1 MRISDWR
8 SDVCSSDLDTPE
20 HNAFVKAYQAKYD
33 DYPRLGSLVGYNTI
47 LSIAAAI
54 EKAGSTETEAIVDA
68 FKGLQ
73 LDTPLGPITYRAL
86 DHQSTMGAWVGKTAV
101 TDGKGV
107 MVDWSYEEGDDYM
120 PSVAVVRSEEV
131 SVGEA
136 GVSLCRYRG

>member
-101 TDGKGV
+101 KDGK
-107 MVDWSYEEGDDYM
+107 
-120 PSVAVVRSEEV
+120 RSEEHT
-131 SVGEA
+131 SELQ
-136 GVSLCRYRG
+136 SLMRISYDVFCLKKKKIPNNN

>member
-101 TDGKGV
+101 KDGKGV

-120 PSVAVVRSEEV
+120 PSDEVVKTLRPAE
-131 SVGEA
+131 G
-136 GVSLCRYRG
+136 

>member
-86 DHQSTMGAWVGKTAV
+86 DQQSTRSEGRRVGKECVST
-101 TDGKGV
+101 G
-107 MVDWSYEEGDDYM
+107 
-120 PSVAVVRSEEV
+120 RS
-131 SVGEA
+131 
-136 GVSLCRYRG
+136 RWQPDT